1 MEIVRIVKLNIQ
13 IQIQILRFQRKQE
26 NVAFKDLKALK
37 AKGEQHST
45 K

>member
-13 IQIQILRFQRKQE
+13 ILRFQRKQE
-26 NVAFKDLKALK
+26 SVAFKDLKALK
-37 AKGEQHST
+37 AKGEQHGT